1 MKIIMQLFKKKE
13 NKKNKKLLEDFEE
26 GKVLQVDNNVDN
38 KEFLKQK

>member
-1 MKIIMQLFKKKE
+1 MQLFKKKE